1 MKPFPCKE
9 CGVDIRAVPDE
20 ERYWCKESPH
30 FICRKCLNQ
39 LFRQPCTVC
48 GGTEK
53 PNDAM
58 SFHILLIL
66 SHPRRKESFWDWI
79 CSPCYV
85 WARDIVPRLCMSIA
99 SR

>member
-1 MKPFPCKE
+1 MRLIPCRE
-9 CGVDIRAVPDE
+9 CGVDIRDTPPE
-20 ERYWCKESPH
+20 KRYWCKESRQ

-39 LFRQPCTVC
+39 VFRQPCTVC
-48 GGTEK
+48 GGVEK
-53 PNDAM
+53 PHNAM

-66 SHPRRKESFWDWI
+66 NHPRRKEFFADWI

-85 WARDIVPRLCMSIA
+85 WARDGTRTLCMSVA